1 MPERVV
7 RILNRAGLHARPATR
22 LVELTNRFSS
32 RIVVSAGNSPVD
44 AKSVMTVL
52 TLAAAQGTD
61 LKFRADGTDAEEALD
76 AIEDLV
82 RNRFGTEED
91 RSGG

>member
-22 LVELTNRFSS
+22 LVETTNRFAA
-32 RIVVSAGNSPVD
+32 RIFVSAGEPPVD

-52 TLAAAQGTD
+52 TLAATQGTD
-61 LKFRADGTDAEEALD
+61 LLFQAEGPDAEEALD
-76 AIEDLV
+76 AIEELA
-82 RNRFGTEED
+82 RNRFGTEE
-91 RSGG
+91 SG